1 MKIATINRDICIG
14 CGMCTAIADAVFEL
28 ADDGLAQVK
37 LPNGE
42 LLTDED
48 IENAEQAADSC
59 PCGAITIEDK

>member
-1 MKIATINRDICIG
+1 MKVASINRDICIG

-42 LLTDED
+42 LTSPED
-48 IENAEQAADSC
+48 IDNAEQAMDAC
-59 PCGAITIEDK
+59 PCGAISVEDK